1 MHAPQTVLFLAVLA
15 ALAQPVEAARFG
27 LNMSSSGDSDGE
39 RQFRQTM
46 SPGSLVDTN
55 VTQACDLSKFGNRFT
70 DIQFAGK
77 GGFGCVSLA
86 KDTKN
91 GNRVVAIKISYKGRG
106 GNSYWKKECKKS
118 QKIHEQAC
126 KKGPEVLK
134 MVEAYLPACFESGNK
149 GGMPYMVMHA
159 AGGIGMNCD
168 CFFSWDR
175 RLHIRDEVKELS
187 KAERVSLF
195 AQGIGALSAMHSVGL
210 AHNDLHFEN
219 VQILGKIQKNNNHLA
234 LIDFGSS
241 GKWPGITDIHR
252 QGGYGAYRAD
262 STFPARHAAE
272 LALCPE
278 ARGDELLKCLK
289 QQWGADDEF
298 LGVMDRVMKEEQA
311 QKPPKSLSALYNTAF
326 VQQHQPTLES
336 RFSTGMCKK

>member
-1 MHAPQTVLFLAVLA
+1 MI
-15 ALAQPVEAARFG
+15 
-27 LNMSSSGDSDGE
+27 
-39 RQFRQTM
+39 
-46 SPGSLVDTN
+46 SPGSLLETN
-55 VTQACDLSKFGNRFT
+55 KSQACDLSKFGNRFT
-70 DIQFAGK
+70 DIQFAGQ

-86 KDTKN
+86 KDSKN
-91 GNRVVAIKISYKGRG
+91 GDRVVAIKTSYRGRG
-106 GNSYWKKECKKS
+106 GSKYWKAECKKS
-118 QKIHEQAC
+118 QDIHKKAC
-126 KKGPEVLK
+126 SKSPEVLK

-149 GGMPYMVMHA
+149 GKMPYMVMHA

-168 CFFSWDR
+168 CYFRQSR
-175 RLHIRDEVKELS
+175 RLHIRDAIKELS
-187 KAERVSLF
+187 KAERISLF
-195 AQGIGALSAMHSVGL
+195 AQGIGALTAIHSVGF

-234 LIDFGSS
+234 FIDFGSAN
-241 GKWPGITDIHR
+241 KWPGITDIYK
-252 QGGYGAYRAD
+252 QGGYRAD

-272 LALCPE
+272 LALCPD
-278 ARGDELLKCLK
+278 ARGNALLECLK

-336 RFSTGMCKK
+336 RFATGKCK